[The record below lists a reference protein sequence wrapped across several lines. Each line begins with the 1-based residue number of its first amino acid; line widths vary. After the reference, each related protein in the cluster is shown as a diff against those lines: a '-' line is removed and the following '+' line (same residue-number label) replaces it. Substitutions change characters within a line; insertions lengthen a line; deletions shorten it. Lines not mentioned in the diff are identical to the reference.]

1 MKGFEEQD
9 LFTGAVQAQGFAP
22 DQAPDTSS
30 FLRENMGMLDRN
42 YAQAESIQNT
52 ELNAKLQT
60 QMNIL
65 KGLQAFSPKALELA
79 ENLGKAYIDGEYAK
93 ATAKMRAMGPGFNYG
108 VSEGQQNTYDQAK
121 AALGSEQLKAN
132 DVAVEAAQNGEP
144 LEAINYIKSLPY
156 YQRLRA
162 QEIFLDSK
170 GREYKQARD
179 AFLMR
184 TDINLP
190 AADGST
196 FTPAEVDDLADRAQI
211 AMSAFHQLYMVDSG
225 VAELQPNSA
234 AMKYMYQHMDK
245 ADAEYI
251 QAIRNNQ
258 AINTSEEFLT
268 NAVQAFH
275 EDGDVNTLISN
286 TQGAYNPKT
295 GKPYT
300 RAQARAFALQTI
312 VDRYAAGETDIL
324 EVLEQPVSW
333 DPKGRS
339 FMELYEKEIKGVN
352 GVLDKIDAIDAKEY
366 TTTTN
371 QKRQE
376 LRDVTTETQAFLEN
390 ATEEERSDPQFYIRL
405 KQELRPKYGEVGSD
419 RVVDNLERA
428 YRPDKL
434 RDEQMDPLMAKQ
446 AAINGLTDEWLD
458 VHQVSYD
465 LRLKYA
471 DPIRVSNQ
479 TNLPAKKEQE
489 KAVRDLIRLD
499 ASRAPDG
506 TTAPLASLIEAD
518 LLNMWRIKTREFI
531 EEGATPAEAS
541 ERAFLA
547 VQTHYKA
554 NSGKDNPKGLYYQTP
569 GTGGDYDNYKKE
581 LSRRGVNAENI
592 TQRYHNMERLLKV
605 YDGDFNSLIKSGQLF
620 SKPDLEKINTIM
632 ERDPFLLSIDR
643 KSPLFVRVQQAK
655 ALLTRNNPN
664 LPFPKLLERT
674 YDLMDMPVPPAL
686 QEIGPKLEQLTPSQ
700 NRFLNKLFVDGNVSQ
715 NQINR
720 AINPVSSVPL
730 RPGKEYALA
739 QTGMAGL
746 RGLTRS
752 GEGGYTSMFPSEAY
766 PQMTNMTIRELVA
779 FQKEKLADGRKSAA
793 VGAYQFLYPE
803 VAAKRAGLSLDDKF
817 TPENQDKMFDATL
830 MQKRKAINNYLTG
843 KSDDIEAALDE
854 LSMEFASFEYR
865 GGRSYYNDGINKAS
879 IMRNKA
885 AAALKSARQEM
896 MRGGS

>member
-9 LFTGAVQAQGFAP
+9 LFTGATQAQGFAP
-22 DQAPDTSS
+22 NQAPDTSS
-30 FLRENMGMLDRN
+30 FLRENMGMIDRN
-42 YAQAESIQNT
+42 FAQAESVQNA

-60 QMNIL
+60 QMNVL
-65 KGLQAFSPKALELA
+65 KGLQAFSPKAMELA
-79 ENLGKAYIDGEYAK
+79 TNLGKAYIESEYTK
-93 ATAKMRAMGPGFNYG
+93 ATAKARAMGPAFNYG
-108 VSEGQQNTYDQAK
+108 VSEDQQNVYDRTK
-121 AALGSEQLKAN
+121 AALGKEQLTVNEIA
-132 DVAVEAAQNGEP
+132 DEAARNGEP

-156 YQRLRA
+156 YQRIRA
-162 QEIFLDSK
+162 QEIFLDNK
-170 GREYKQARD
+170 GKEYKAAKD
-179 AFLMR
+179 AFLQR
-184 TDINLP
+184 NDINLP
-190 AADGST
+190 LPDGGF
-196 FTPAEVDDLADRAQI
+196 FTPTQVDDNAERAQI
-211 AMSAFHQLYMVDSG
+211 VNAAFHKLYMVESG
-225 VAELQPNSA
+225 VAELQPNNA

-245 ADAEYI
+245 ADAEYL

-275 EDGDVNTLISN
+275 EDRDLSTLISN
-286 TQGAYNPKT
+286 AQGAYNPKT

-300 RAQARAFALQTI
+300 RAQARAFALQTV
-312 VDRYAAGETDIL
+312 VDRYAAGDTDAL
-324 EVLEQPVSW
+324 AVLDQPVSW

-339 FMELYEKEIKGVN
+339 FMELYEKEIKGVG
-352 GVLDKIDAIDAKEY
+352 GVLDKIDAIDADEY
-366 TTTTN
+366 KTGTN
-371 QKRQE
+371 KKKQE
-376 LRDVTTETQAFLEN
+376 LRDVITETQAFLEN

-405 KQELRPKYGEVGSD
+405 KQQLRPKYGEVSSD
-419 RVVDNLERA
+419 KFVDNLEKA

-465 LRLKYA
+465 LRRKYA
-471 DPIRVSNQ
+471 NEINVSNQ
-479 TNLPAKKEQE
+479 ANIAAKTEQE
-489 KAVRDLIRLD
+489 KSVRNLIRNQ
-499 ASRAPDG
+499 ASRTPDG
-506 TTAPLASLIEAD
+506 TTAPLVGLIEAD
-518 LLNMWRIKTREFI
+518 LVNMWRTETRRLI
-531 EEGATPAEAS
+531 EEGVPPNEAS
-541 ERAFLA
+541 ERAFLKT
-547 VQTHYKA
+547 QSFYNA
-554 NSGKDNPKGLYYQTP
+554 NDKDTVGGLYYQDP
-569 GTGGDYDNYKKE
+569 QAGGDYTNYKTE
-581 LSRRGVNAENI
+581 LGKRGVNAANI
-592 TQRYHNMERLLKV
+592 SQRYHNLERLLKV
-605 YDGDFNSLIKSGQLF
+605 YDGDFNNLIKSGQLF

-632 ERDPFLLSIDR
+632 ERDPFLLSID
-643 KSPLFVRVQQAK
+643 KNSPLFVRVQQAK
-655 ALLTRNNPN
+655 AILTRNNPN
-664 LPFPKLLERT
+664 LPFPKLFERT
-674 YDLMDMPVPPAL
+674 YNLMDMPVPPAL

-715 NQINR
+715 NQISR
-720 AINPVSSVPL
+720 AITPVSSVPL

-779 FQKEKLADGRKSAA
+779 FQKEKLRDGRKSAA

-843 KSDDIEAALDE
+843 KSDNIEAALDE
-854 LSMEFASFEYR
+854 LAKEFASFEYR

>member
-30 FLRENMGMLDRN
+30 FLRENMSMLDQN
-42 YAQAESIQNT
+42 YAQAESVQNT

-65 KGLQAFSPKALELA
+65 KGLQAFSPKAMELA
-79 ENLGKAYIDGEYAK
+79 ENLGKAYINGEYAK

-108 VSEGQQNTYDQAK
+108 VSEEQQNTYDQTK
-121 AALGSEQLKAN
+121 AALGKEQLAVN
-132 DVAVEAAQNGEP
+132 DAAVEAAQNGEP
-144 LEAINYIKSLPY
+144 QEAINFIKELPY

-190 AADGST
+190 DPNGGT
-196 FTPAEVDDLADRAQI
+196 FTPAEVDDRADRAQV
-211 AMSAFHQLYMVDSG
+211 AMSSFHQLYMVESG

-234 AMKYMYQHMDK
+234 QMKYMYQHMDK
-245 ADAEYI
+245 ADAEFI
-251 QAIRNNQ
+251 TAIRTNQ
-258 AINTSEEFLT
+258 AINSSAEFLT
-268 NAVQAFH
+268 NSVQAFH
-275 EDGDVNTLISN
+275 EDGDINTLISN
-286 TQGAYNPKT
+286 AQGAYNPKT

-300 RAQARAFALQTI
+300 RAQARAFALQTV
-312 VDRYAAGETDIL
+312 VDRYAAGDTDVL

-352 GVLDKIDAIDAKEY
+352 GVLDKIDAIDADDYK
-366 TTTTN
+366 TTTN
-371 QKRQE
+371 QKKQE
-376 LRDVTTETQAFLEN
+376 LRDVITETQAFLEN

-405 KQELRPKYGEVGSD
+405 KQQLRPKYGEVSSD
-419 RVVDNLERA
+419 KFVDNLEKA

-465 LRLKYA
+465 LRRKYA
-471 DPIRVSNQ
+471 NEINVSNQ
-479 TNLPAKKEQE
+479 ANIAAKTEQE
-489 KAVRDLIRLD
+489 KSVRNLIRNQ
-499 ASRAPDG
+499 ASRTPDG
-506 TTAPLASLIEAD
+506 TTAPLVGLIEAD
-518 LLNMWRIKTREFI
+518 LVNMWRTETRKLI
-531 EEGATPAEAS
+531 EEGVPPNEAS
-541 ERAFLA
+541 ERAFLKTQA
-547 VQTHYKA
+547 FYNA
-554 NSGKDNPKGLYYQTP
+554 NDKDTVGGLYYQDP
-569 GTGGDYDNYKKE
+569 NAGGDYTNYKSE
-581 LSRRGVNAENI
+581 LGKRGVKAANI
-592 TQRYHNMERLLKV
+592 TQRYHNLERLLKV

-632 ERDPFLLSIDR
+632 ERDPFLLSID
-643 KSPLFVRVQQAK
+643 KNSPLFVRVQQAK

-715 NQINR
+715 NQISR
-720 AINPVSSVPL
+720 AITPVSAVPL

-779 FQKEKLADGRKSAA
+779 FQKEKLRDGRKSAA

-830 MQKRKAINNYLTG
+830 MQKRKAINAYLTG
-843 KSDDIEAALDE
+843 KSNDIEAALDE
-854 LSMEFASFEYR
+854 LAKEFASFEYR